1 MAKNGKRRLALL
13 CMLAVLLT
21 SMINTTVYAQS
32 DNYSIDSSGNLIPIP
47 QTYEVKM
54 SIKNFDE
61 YGFLS
66 HPEDIFID
74 KEGYIYIADTGNN
87 RLLKINQSGQVVLE
101 IKSACDKNLKNPK
114 GVYVGDDGSI
124 WIADTGNL
132 RIVVVEPD
140 GSDRKEYIKPESSL
154 LESNFTFDVEK
165 IYVNKMGYI
174 FALKGANILRI
185 DASNN
190 FQGYMGASEVGFNL
204 SRFLIRK
211 FGTKEQIERTVKLAP
226 TSYENFMIA
235 NDGSIYGVLAS
246 GTTGQIRRL
255 NSIGTNT
262 FVSQPFGYNILKDG
276 DIAPTTATFSDITVF
291 DSGITTVID
300 QWTGMIY
307 QYDQDGN
314 LLTSFG
320 GIGNTKDLFQ
330 VPVGIASDRENNLY
344 VLDYS
349 VGVIKVFHPTSFIN
363 TVHQAIIYNNGGR
376 YADEQVCWDKVLKLD
391 SSYSLA
397 HKGMGKI
404 AYKNGDYKQSMAE
417 YKLADDKEGYSK
429 SFARYLHSFLREYFG
444 WIMLGA
450 IGLIYA
456 VGKSFAVVKRRSDKW
471 CYQIEMKGEI
481 E

>member
-1 MAKNGKRRLALL
+1 MSKYGKCRLALL

-21 SMINTTVYAQS
+21 SMTNTTVYAQS

-54 SIKNFDE
+54 SIKNLGE

-87 RLLKINQSGQVVLE
+87 RVLKINTSGEVLLE
-101 IKSACDKNLKNPK
+101 IKTTSEKNLKNPK

-132 RIVVVEPD
+132 RIAVVERD
-140 GSDRKEYIKPESSL
+140 GSDRREYTKPESSL

-174 FALKGANILRI
+174 FALKGAHLLRI
-185 DASNN
+185 DSNNN
-190 FQGYMGASEVGFNL
+190 FQGYMGAKEVGFSF

-226 TSYENFMIA
+226 TSYKNFMIA

-246 GTTGQIRRL
+246 GTSGQIRRL
-255 NSIGTNT
+255 NSVGTNT

-276 DIAPTTATFSDITVF
+276 DKAPTTPIFSDITVF
-291 DSGITTVID
+291 NSGIVTVID
-300 QWTGMIY
+300 QRTGMIY

-320 GIGNTKDLFQ
+320 GIGNSKDLFQ
-330 VPVGIASDRENNLY
+330 VPVGIASDIEENLY

-349 VGVIKVFHPTSFIN
+349 TGVIKVFGPTSFIN
-363 TVHQAIIYNNGGR
+363 TVHQAIVYHNNGR
-376 YADEQVCWDKVLKLD
+376 YAEEQGCWEKVLKLD
-391 SSYSLA
+391 SNYSLA

-404 AYKNGDYKQSMAE
+404 AYKNGEYKESMAE
-417 YKLADDKEGYSK
+417 YKLADDSDGYSQ
-429 SFARYLHSFLREYFG
+429 SFARYRHNIFRNYFG
-444 WIMLGA
+444 WIMFGV

-456 VGKSFAVVKRRSDKW
+456 IGKTFAVVKRRSDKF